1 MGQWAHVPQGSVP
14 RRRRRCQREP
24 LPEARLYACAPCR
37 RGRLHGDTEGVRRN
51 RSPEARLY
59 SCAPCRR
66 GRFLGDTEGV
76 RENRSHRH
84 VCTHALRAG
93 GAGFPATPKVSK
105 GTAPAGTFRIMRS
118 VPEGPVSR
126 RHRRC
131 QREPLPQARSESC
144 AAGHVPNQPAGS
156 FMQGQVL
163 FSILIAHI
171 GST

>member
-105 GTAPAGTFRIMRS
+105 GTAPAGTFRIMRCGARS
-118 VPEGPVSR
+118 KSACRFIYAGTGALFHPHCSYRINLKQSR
-126 RHRRC
+126 R
-131 QREPLPQARSESC
+131 S
-144 AAGHVPNQPAGS
+144 
-156 FMQGQVL
+156 
-163 FSILIAHI
+163 
-171 GST
+171 